1 MNQYQT
7 GLLPRPR
14 EMKSLDSRLAIEA
27 TVVGLLVIVVGIII
41 QVIMKG
47 LGVAPSNKT
56 LFSAISLFFTGVAV
70 HVGCEMSGINEYY
83 VQYYKN
89 SV

>member
-1 MNQYQT
+1 
-7 GLLPRPR
+7 
-14 EMKSLDSRLAIEA
+14 
-27 TVVGLLVIVVGIII
+27 
-41 QVIMKG
+41 MKG

-83 VQYYKN
+83 V
-89 SV
+89 

>member
-41 QVIMKG
+41 
-47 LGVAPSNKT
+47 
-56 LFSAISLFFTGVAV
+56 
-70 HVGCEMSGINEYY
+70 
-83 VQYYKN
+83 
-89 SV
+89 